1 MAVSTDRAA
10 ASDSAAIDVAEAAA
24 LTGLSKA
31 AIRGRIRRG
40 ALASEVQD
48 GRHRIPL
55 AELQRQGLV
64 VDPEQHANLL
74 ERAESLEADL
84 RAAFAAREQAQ
95 QELHELQDTLRMV
108 WSMVRQLE
116 QEISHLQAAHA
127 ERVSI
132 RWPWRRRLW
141 RRSASP
147 ATDSA

>member
-1 MAVSTDRAA
+1 MAVKTDRVA

-55 AELQRQGLV
+55 AELQSQGLV
-64 VDPEQHANLL
+64 VDPKQHANLL
-74 ERAESLEADL
+74 ERAEALEADL
-84 RAAFAAREQAQ
+84 RTALEGREQAR

-116 QEISHLQAAHA
+116 QEISHLQAARA
-127 ERVSI
+127 ERGSI
-132 RWPWRRRLW
+132 RWPWRHRPW

>member
-10 ASDSAAIDVAEAAA
+10 APDSAAIDVAEAAA

-40 ALASEVQD
+40 ALASDVQD
-48 GRHRIPL
+48 GRRRIPL
-55 AELQRQGLV
+55 AELQGLL
-64 VDPEQHANLL
+64 VDPQQHASLL
-74 ERAESLEADL
+74 ERAEALEADL
-84 RAAFAAREQAQ
+84 RAAFESREQAQ

-116 QEISHLQAAHA
+116 QEISHLQAARA
-127 ERVSI
+127 GRGSI
-132 RWPWRRRLW
+132 RWPWRRGPW